1 MRARPCHG
9 IAGRFTRCA
18 LRKQIPPAGG
28 AARLVNGIRGD
39 INGIGLE
46 TVLKALAI
54 KKAGQNFKTVIYGS
68 TKVVAYHKNI
78 ITQENI
84 QFYSVQTP
92 EEAQAGRINII
103 TCWQDN
109 VNITLGKPS
118 DEGGKCAFLALER
131 AVQDL
136 KSGAIDALVTAP
148 IHKKA
153 MQMADF
159 PFVGHTEYITNEFKA
174 KDSLMLLVSDNLRVG
189 VVTNHLPLCEVPAA
203 ITKEK
208 VLRKLLILAETLKV
222 DFNIA
227 KPTIA
232 VLGLNPHAGD
242 EGAIGTEEDSII
254 RPAIEQAKE
263 KGVLAY
269 GPYPADGFFGSGQFQ
284 KFDAILAMYHDQG
297 LIPFKTLSFGEGTN
311 YTAGLAAV
319 RTSPDHGTAYD
330 IAGKGEADESSFIRA
345 LYMAADIVRNRNEYL
360 DMHANSLELRKRK
373 ALVSE
378 TGEDEEIVEVPEE

>member
-1 MRARPCHG
+1 MDNNITIG
-9 IAGRFTRCA
+9 ITC
-18 LRKQIPPAGG
+18 
-28 AARLVNGIRGD
+28 GD

-46 TVLKALAI
+46 TALKALTI
-54 KKAGQNFKTVIYGS
+54 KKAGQQFKIVIYGS

-84 QFYSVQTP
+84 QFYSIQSP
-92 EEAQAGRINII
+92 EEAQPARVNVIN
-103 TCWQDN
+103 CWQDN

-118 DEGGKCAFLALER
+118 DVGGKCAFLALER
-131 AVQDL
+131 AVNDL
-136 KSGAIDALVTAP
+136 KAGTIDALVTAP

-159 PFVGHTEYITNEFKA
+159 PFVGHTEYITDAFKA
-174 KDSLMLLVSDNLRVG
+174 KDSLMLLVSDNLRIG
-189 VVTNHLPLCEVPAA
+189 VVTNHLPLREVTAA
-203 ITKEK
+203 VTKER

-222 DFNIA
+222 DFNIG

-242 EGAIGTEEDSII
+242 EGAIGTEDDAVI

-269 GPYPADGFFGSGQFQ
+269 GPFPADGFFGSGQFQ

-297 LIPFKTLSFGEGTN
+297 LVPFKTLSFGEGTN

-360 DMHANSLELRKRK
+360 DMRANSLETRKRK

-378 TGEDEEIVEVPEE
+378 TGEDEEVVEVPEE